1 MKLYDPDGEY
11 IWIPVALFLLGEAWD
26 ILTSPRNIEDYEK
39 NEQGKWIKTN
49 TGHSDKQ
56 YAAEIIM
63 GGIGDESVKIIGNI
77 SKGKIII
84 NAENSKNIVKE
95 GIKQVKG
102 LPRNAKKE
110 IINKEV
116 KKIEEKAKIK
126 IKTNNVLVKFSKVIK
141 DIVSIQQNEKNTK
154 GK

>member
-1 MKLYDPDGEY
+1 MKLVDPDGEY
-11 IWIPVALFLLGEAWD
+11 IWIPVVLFILREAWD
-26 ILTSPRNIEDYEK
+26 ILTSPRNIEDYQK
-39 NEQGKWIKTN
+39 DEQGKWIKTS

-56 YAAEIIM
+56 YAAEILM
-63 GGIGDESVKIIGNI
+63 GDIGDENVEIIGKI
-77 SKGKIII
+77 SKSQIIK

-95 GIKQVKG
+95 GIKHVKG

-110 IINKEV
+110 IINREV

-126 IKTNNVLVKFSKVIK
+126 NTTNNILVKFIKVVK